1 MDLGVIIK
9 DEDIEHRAPL
19 QTQFSDSLGSTQQQ
33 NEDHQ
38 NEGRE
43 TAVVSVLDIN
53 S

>member
-19 QTQFSDSLGSTQQQ
+19 QSQFSDSLGSSQQ
-33 NEDHQ
+33 Q